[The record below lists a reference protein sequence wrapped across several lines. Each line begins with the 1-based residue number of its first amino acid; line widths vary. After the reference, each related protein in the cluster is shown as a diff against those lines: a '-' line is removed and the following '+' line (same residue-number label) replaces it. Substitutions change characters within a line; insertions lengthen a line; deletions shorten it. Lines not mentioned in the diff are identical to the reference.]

1 MGPSVLIGH
10 HSSTHWHVLSHAW
23 WEGSGWGWACHC
35 HPHLEPVY
43 HIPGSLQDSSGR
55 ILVPGIYEHVAPLTE
70 KEKRMYEAVDL
81 DLEEY
86 RNSSRVRRFLFD
98 TKVGWDGASRVLGS
112 RVL

>member
-1 MGPSVLIGH
+1 
-10 HSSTHWHVLSHAW
+10 
-23 WEGSGWGWACHC
+23 
-35 HPHLEPVY
+35 
-43 HIPGSLQDSSGR
+43 
-55 ILVPGIYEHVAPLTE
+55 
-70 KEKRMYEAVDL
+70 MYEAVDL